1 MARSIVP
8 NLWGDKD
15 KDTDLFS
22 SLHREIDRVFDDFT
36 RGGNWPFR
44 ALAAGNG
51 KMSPLIDVS
60 ETDKK
65 VEVTVELPGVD
76 EKDIDVSLANDVLT
90 IKGEKKSETE
100 KTAKDYHLIERAYGS
115 FERSTRLPCEVDA
128 GKVKAEFRN
137 GVLKVSL
144 PKTPEAKAKSHKIS
158 ISAS

>member
-8 NLWGDKD
+8 NLWGDKN
-15 KDTDLFS
+15 KETDLFS
-22 SLHREIDRVFDDFT
+22 SLHREIDKVFDDFT
-36 RGGNWPFR
+36 RGGHWPFR

-60 ETDKK
+60 ETDKG

-100 KTAKDYHLIERAYGS
+100 KTAKDYHLIERAYGA

-128 GKVKAEFRN
+128 SKVKAEFKN
-137 GVLKVSL
+137 GSL
-144 PKTPEAKAKSHKIS
+144 TVTVPKPAEAIEATKKIEVK
-158 ISAS
+158 

>member
-8 NLWGDKD
+8 NLWGDKS

-51 KMSPLIDVS
+51 KISPLIDVS

-65 VEVTVELPGVD
+65 VEVMAELPGVD
-76 EKDIDVSLANDVLT
+76 EKDIDVSLSNDILT

-100 KTAKDYHLIERAYGS
+100 KTAKDYHLIERNYGS
-115 FERSTRLPCEVDA
+115 FERSTRLTCEVDA
-128 GKVKAEFRN
+128 GKVKAEFKN
-137 GVLKVSL
+137 GVLKIIL
-144 PKTPEAKAKSHKIS
+144 PKTPDAKAKAHKIS
-158 ISAS
+158 ITAV